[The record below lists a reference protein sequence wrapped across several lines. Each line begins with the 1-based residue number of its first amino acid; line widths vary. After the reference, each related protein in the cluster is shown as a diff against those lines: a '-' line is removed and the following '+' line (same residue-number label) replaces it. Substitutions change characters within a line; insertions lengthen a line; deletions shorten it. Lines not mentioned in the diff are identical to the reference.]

1 MPTMSPA
8 AVLPTAAQAMPTSK
22 ATEMKKCFG
31 LMGWG
36 PNQNGADQ
44 VAKAVADAPRLGK
57 RCAGKNKEIVDD
69 DDLFAPIEGRDQR

>member
-1 MPTMSPA
+1 
-8 AVLPTAAQAMPTSK
+8 MPTSK

-36 PNQNGADQ
+36 PNQDGVDE
-44 VAKAVADAPRLGK
+44 VAKAVADAPQVRK
-57 RCAGKNKEIVDD
+57 RIAGRNKEIVDD

>member
-1 MPTMSPA
+1 MSPA

-36 PNQNGADQ
+36 PNQDGTDQ
-44 VAKAVADAPRLGK
+44 VAKAVADGPQVRK
-57 RCAGKNKEIVDD
+57 RIAGRNKEIVDD
-69 DDLFAPIEGRDQR
+69 DDLFAPVAVRDQR